1 MRRIHTAIFIMVLL
15 LLAACSSGNNAG
27 QEVSEND
34 PDQDGKV
41 EVDKGLLNVEL
52 HLPASF
58 FEGEDIDEV
67 IAEAKEEGVAE
78 VTKNNDGSLTYKMS
92 KSKHKEMMADMKDG
106 LIEYVDELTT
116 SEDYPSI
123 KEVTYHKSFNEF
135 TVVVDK
141 EAYESG
147 FDGFATLGLGMSG
160 LYYQLFNG
168 ANMEESKVTIHVEDE
183 ATGEVFGS
191 MVYPDVLEESSE

>member
-1 MRRIHTAIFIMVLL
+1 MRKIHTAIFIMVLL

-27 QEVSEND
+27 QEVSENA

-106 LIEYVDELTT
+106 LVEYVDELTT

-141 EAYESG
+141 EVFESG
-147 FDGFATLGLGMSG
+147 FDGFAALGLGMSG
-160 LYYQLFNG
+160 LYYQLFSG
-168 ANMEESKVTIHVEDE
+168 ANMEGSKVTIHVEDE
-183 ATGEVFGS
+183 ATGEVFNS
-191 MVYPDVLEESSE
+191 IVYPDALEE